1 MKKTITIIIAIT
13 ALLFMAYIGKQGYRA
28 AVQYEQA
35 TLELSKRMDTSALAE
50 QKLLEIANLFSLG
63 LVKNNAKELTQKLE
77 RTREL
82 SKRRSMQYALYFA
95 MSAMVILALYFV
107 LSIRGFT
114 VTISMA
120 ALISLVNGLVTPIMM
135 MTIHKQVEYLGDV
148 VLSFESKGILGS
160 IHKLYEQGS
169 LVVAGTVLLFSVLLP
184 LSKTIALLF
193 VSIFESS
200 PFAEKVVRFFKH
212 LGKWSMIDV
221 FVVAI
226 FLVYLTSNNS
236 AVSRAEVEIG
246 LYFFLVYVILSILAS
261 LSADKMLH
269 EKNSKSAP
277 AI

>member
-1 MKKTITIIIAIT
+1 
-13 ALLFMAYIGKQGYRA
+13 MAYIGKQGYRA

-135 MTIHKQVEYLGDV
+135 MTIHKRVEYLGDV